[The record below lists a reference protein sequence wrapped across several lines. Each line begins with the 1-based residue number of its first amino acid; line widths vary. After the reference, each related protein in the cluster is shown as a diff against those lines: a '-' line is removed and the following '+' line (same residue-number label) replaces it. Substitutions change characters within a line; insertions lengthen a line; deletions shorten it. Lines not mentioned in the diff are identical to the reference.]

1 MTLTGQQQRAAEA
14 LLDFVGPLR
23 LRHCPLQPAPR
34 QEAFLRLSHRE
45 VLYGGA
51 AGGGK
56 SVALL
61 MAALQY
67 SDVPGYHAL
76 LLRPCLT
83 EFELP
88 GGLIELAHEWLDGS
102 EAHWSGENRS
112 WHFRGPGRNGTGGAS
127 MRFGY
132 LDGAK
137 DATRYAGSSFSFIGF
152 DELVRFE
159 ETEYRRVFRM
169 LRGPKEASGAAPDG
183 TTIAVVPQR
192 VRATSNPGGPNHN
205 WVKTYFVDEA
215 TRPDDVLFMPSRI
228 GDNRY
233 LNREAYEAAL
243 EKLPRVERERLL
255 NGDWEVPDEGDVF
268 QRHWLQIV
276 DRTALPAPLDAVRF
290 WDLAAT
296 EPTPNRPDPD
306 WTVGLKLERH
316 EPSGMFYVTSIVRAR
331 KAAGGIE
338 QLVAA
343 TAAQDG
349 RGVGIVIE
357 QEPGSAGVS
366 VADRY
371 KRHVLAGFD
380 VRTERATGAKDVR
393 ARVVAAAAETGLL
406 RIVSGPNTNEFL
418 DEVCSFPNARHDDCV
433 DALAGAHAALSARR
447 KIVMRMHVP
456 RGRIPTAAD
465 RFGFGFPTG
474 RSAAERTAARLGIPQ
489 YIPPY

>member
-1 MTLTGQQQRAAEA
+1 
-14 LLDFVGPLR
+14 
-23 LRHCPLQPAPR
+23 LQPLPR
-34 QEAFLRLSHRE
+34 QEAFLRLTHRE

-76 LLRPCLT
+76 LLRPSLT

-88 GGLIELAHEWLDGS
+88 GGLIELAHEWLGGS
-102 EAHWSGENRS
+102 KARWSSETRS
-112 WHFRGPGRNGTGGAS
+112 WQFPGPGRNGSGGAS
-127 MRFGY
+127 LRFGY
-132 LDGAK
+132 LDGPK

-159 ETEYRRVFRM
+159 EAEYRRVFRI
-169 LRGPKEASGAAPDG
+169 LRGPMSASGAAPDG
-183 TTIAVVPQR
+183 TTIADVPQR
-192 VRATSNPGGPNHN
+192 VRATSNPGGRNHN

-215 TRPDDVLFMPSRI
+215 TRPNDVLYMPSRI

-243 EKLPRVERERLL
+243 EKLPRVERERFL
-255 NGDWEVPDEGDVF
+255 NGDWEIPDEGVVF
-268 QRHWLQIV
+268 QRRWLPIV
-276 DRTALPAPLDAVRF
+276 DRTVLPSPMEAVRF

-296 EPTPNRPDPD
+296 EPSPSRPDPD

-316 EPSGMFYVTSIVRAR
+316 EPSGTFYVTSIVRAR
-331 KAAGGIE
+331 KPAGGIE

-349 RGVGIVIE
+349 SHVGIVIE

-371 KRHVLAGFD
+371 KRHVLTGYE

-393 ARVVAAAAETGLL
+393 ARVVAAAAETGLIK
-406 RIVSGPNTNEFL
+406 IVSGPNTNDFL
-418 DEVCSFPNARHDDCV
+418 DELCAFPNTRHDDCV

-447 KIVMRMHVP
+447 RIPMRTYLA

-465 RFGFGFPTG
+465 RFGSGFSFGFG
-474 RSAAERTAARLGIPQ
+474 IRQRAEDLEAARLG
-489 YIPPY
+489 YAPPHAPY

>member
-1 MTLTGQQQRAAEA
+1 
-14 LLDFVGPLR
+14 
-23 LRHCPLQPAPR
+23 LQPVSR
-34 QEAFLRLSHRE
+34 QEAFLRLTHRE

-76 LLRPCLT
+76 LLRPSLT

-88 GGLIELAHEWLDGS
+88 GGLIELAHEWLDS
-102 EAHWSGENRS
+102 SKAHWSGETRS
-112 WHFRGPGRNGTGGAS
+112 WHFPGPGRNGAGGAS
-127 MRFGY
+127 LRFGY
-132 LDGAK
+132 LDGPK

-159 ETEYRRVFRM
+159 EAEYRRVFRM
-169 LRGPKEASGAAPDG
+169 LRGPMSAFGAAPDG
-183 TTIAVVPQR
+183 TTIDVVPQR

-205 WVKTYFVDEA
+205 WVKTYFVDDA
-215 TRPDDVLFMPSRI
+215 TRPNDVVFMPSRI
-228 GDNRY
+228 DDNRH

-243 EKLPRVERERLL
+243 EKLPRVDRERLL
-255 NGDWEVPDEGDVF
+255 NGDWEIPDEGVVF
-268 QRHWLQIV
+268 QRQWFPIL
-276 DRTALPAPLDAVRF
+276 DRAVLPTPMEAVRF

-296 EPTPNRPDPD
+296 EPSPSRPDPD

-316 EPSGMFYVTSIVRAR
+316 ESNGTFYVTSIVRAR
-331 KAAGGIE
+331 KPAGAIE

-349 RGVGIVIE
+349 TYVGIVIE

-371 KRHVLAGFD
+371 KRHVLAGYN

-393 ARVVAAAAETGLL
+393 ARVVAAAAETGLIA
-406 RIVSGPNTNEFL
+406 IVSGPNTNEFL
-418 DEVCSFPNARHDDCV
+418 DELCAFPNTRHDDCV
-433 DALAGAHAALSARR
+433 DALAGAHTALCGRR
-447 KIVMRMHVP
+447 RIPMRTYIP
-456 RGRIPTAAD
+456 RGRIPTAED
-465 RFGFGFPTG
+465 RFCFGFGIG
-474 RSAAERTAARLGIPQ
+474 
-489 YIPPY
+489 

>member
-1 MTLTGQQQRAAEA
+1 MTFTRRQQRAAET
-14 LLDFVGPLR
+14 LLDLIGPLR
-23 LRHCPLQPAPR
+23 LRHCPLQPTPR
-34 QEAFLRLSHRE
+34 QEAFLRLTHRE

-56 SVALL
+56 SVAML

-76 LLRPCLT
+76 LLRPSLT

-102 EAHWSGENRS
+102 GAHWSGENRS
-112 WHFRGPGRNGTGGAS
+112 WQFHGPGRNGTGGAS
-127 MRFGY
+127 IRFGY
-132 LDGAK
+132 LDGPK
-137 DATRYAGSSFSFIGF
+137 DANRYAGSSFSFIGF

-159 ETEYRRVFRM
+159 EAEYRRVFRM
-169 LRGPKEASGAAPDG
+169 LRGPKEASDAAPDG

-205 WVKTYFVDEA
+205 WVKHYFVDEA
-215 TRPDDVLFMPSRI
+215 TRPDDVLYMPSRI
-228 GDNRY
+228 TDNRH
-233 LNREAYEAAL
+233 LNRTAYEAAL
-243 EKLPRVERERLL
+243 EKLSPAERERLL

-268 QRHWLQIV
+268 QRQWLQII

-296 EPTPNRPDPD
+296 EPTPSRPDPD

-316 EPSGMFYVTSIVRAR
+316 RPTGTFYVTSIVRTR

-349 RGVGIVIE
+349 KSVRIVIE

-371 KRHVLAGFD
+371 KRHVLAGYN

-393 ARVVAAAAETGLL
+393 ARVVAAAAETGLIT
-406 RIVSGPNTNEFL
+406 IVSGPNTTEFL
-418 DEVCSFPNARHDDCV
+418 DELCAFPNARHDDCV
-433 DALAGAHAALSARR
+433 DAFAGAHAALSTRGTTLTR
-447 KIVMRMHVP
+447 SYVP

-465 RFGFGFPTG
+465 RYGNGFPG
-474 RSAAERTAARLGIPQ
+474 M
-489 YIPPY
+489 